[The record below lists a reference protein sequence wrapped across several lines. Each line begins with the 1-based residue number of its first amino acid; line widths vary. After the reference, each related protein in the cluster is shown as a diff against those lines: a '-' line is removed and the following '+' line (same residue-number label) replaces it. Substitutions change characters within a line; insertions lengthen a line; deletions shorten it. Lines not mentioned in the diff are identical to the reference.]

1 MKILVTKILI
11 IFLFLATSQVFAKEE
26 CEGTDVSKWNNCIGE
41 TKHPEDERGRSKGP
55 YKNGKKHGLFWE
67 DVWVYR
73 EEISSDGYWERGRYV
88 NGKRQGI
95 WGYCYMRQVSYTYFM
110 IGNYN
115 DQGERDGP
123 WGEFN
128 SYEQDFVDGSNGKHD
143 FPWEGCHVET
153 ALYYLNK
160 EEPCSDKKTPAG
172 GKNLFTNIDVYKNGK
187 VIHSGEF
194 CNHPLFDTRTE
205 YKDTS
210 IFKKW
215 VTLLEKFD

>member
-1 MKILVTKILI
+1 MIKKNKKFWFTVQRFQVMDITKEVVML
-11 IFLFLATSQVFAKEE
+11 
-26 CEGTDVSKWNNCIGE
+26 
-41 TKHPEDERGRSKGP
+41 
-55 YKNGKKHGLFWE
+55 
-67 DVWVYR
+67 
-73 EEISSDGYWERGRYV
+73 

-115 DQGERDGP
+115 DEGERDGP

-172 GKNLFTNIDVYKNGK
+172 KNLFTNIDVYKNDK

-194 CNHPLFDTRTE
+194 CNHPLMIQDE
-205 YKDTS
+205 YINAK
-210 IFKKW
+210 ILQFLKNG
-215 VTLLEKFD
+215 LPF